1 MTASTISFEVTE
13 DGKVHSVVMIDQVT
27 RVRISKL
34 DITDQ
39 REVPGAHLEILD
51 EKGEILES
59 WVSGNEPH
67 YVEKLPVG
75 TYHLRETLAPE
86 GYEKTEDV
94 IFEVRDT
101 MEIQSVFMYDRPVKE
116 TEPVP
121 TETETQETE
130 TEPPETE
137 LPETQSSET
146 ETETKMTETTSTE
159 TETFMSETN
168 TSETSSSTTTQET
181 KAPKTGDPTNCT
193 AEVCMFLLSGM
204 TLLFVWRRNRKVRKE
219 NK

>member
-39 REVPGAHLEILD
+39 REVSGAHLEILD

-86 GYEKTEDV
+86 GYEKTEDGQIINIPKPMPWGGLTLV
-94 IFEVRDT
+94 RPIADFRVGVQVYARTTLYQRGGHSLEV
-101 MEIQSVFMYDRPVKE
+101 MDR
-116 TEPVP
+116 TF
-121 TETETQETE
+121 
-130 TEPPETE
+130 PE
-137 LPETQSSET
+137 
-146 ETETKMTETTSTE
+146 
-159 TETFMSETN
+159 
-168 TSETSSSTTTQET
+168 
-181 KAPKTGDPTNCT
+181 GI
-193 AEVCMFLLSGM
+193 G
-204 TLLFVWRRNRKVRKE
+204 
-219 NK
+219 

>member
-1 MTASTISFEVTE
+1 MRWTNDFTKWDISKTDITGDEELEGAVLEVRNDKNELIETWISGKSPHRIERLIPGKYLLTEKTAPAGYVTASTISFEVTE

-39 REVPGAHLEILD
+39 REVSGAYLEILD

-86 GYEKTEDV
+86 GYEK
-94 IFEVRDT
+94 
-101 MEIQSVFMYDRPVKE
+101 Q
-116 TEPVP
+116 
-121 TETETQETE
+121 
-130 TEPPETE
+130 
-137 LPETQSSET
+137 
-146 ETETKMTETTSTE
+146 KMS
-159 TETFMSETN
+159 
-168 TSETSSSTTTQET
+168 
-181 KAPKTGDPTNCT
+181 
-193 AEVCMFLLSGM
+193 FL
-204 TLLFVWRRNRKVRKE
+204 K
-219 NK
+219 